1 MSKYK
6 FSAKTKSFYP
16 EVLLEYYEE
25 AGTLPDD
32 LLDVSDEIYSI
43 FSGPPPEGKV
53 RGSKKGKPVWANI
66 PPLTK
71 EQLQQQAAIQKQS
84 DMDKAN
90 NIIAPLE
97 RAVRLGLA
105 TREEQ
110 SALNEWETYSVLLS
124 RIDTSEAPNI
134 NWPNPPSL

>member
-1 MSKYK
+1 MSNFK
-6 FSAKTKSFYP
+6 FSPKTNSFYP
-16 EVLLEYYEE
+16 ESLLEYYEE

-32 LLDVSDEIYSI
+32 LVDVSDEAYSI
-43 FSGPPPEGKV
+43 FSGQPPEGKV
-53 RGSKKGKPVWANI
+53 RGSKKGKPAWVNI

-71 EQLQQQAAIQKQS
+71 EQLQQQAEIQKQS
-84 DMDKAN
+84 DMDKTN

-105 TREEQ
+105 TKEEQ
-110 SALNEWETYSVLLS
+110 SALTEWETYSVLLS

-134 NWPNPPSL
+134 DWPNPPSL